1 MIIRELNLIGFGKFN
16 NEIIDLEDGINI
28 IYGNNEAGKTTI
40 HNFINGMFYGFLKPY
55 AKRTIYEDEH
65 GRYEPWSNTKYSG
78 VIKFLYDGK
87 EYRVERIFTKGD
99 ESTQVFLDDTGEE
112 ITNSIDNGNS
122 GRVLQPG
129 FHFFGFN
136 DAVYSNTISIKQL
149 DSKTEDSLAN
159 EVRDKLVNVS
169 TTLDDNL
176 SIEKAIQE
184 LERALKDIGSVRAT
198 TSVYGKT
205 YERLDELNNYRKEI
219 LGFKD
224 EYDKILEL
232 DTSLDEKLI
241 DEQKNLEILE
251 GKLKKVIAMEKNK
264 VYNESKG
271 LIEDIEKLENKLQEY
286 RKYRDLSMEDYSKA
300 IELSNHI
307 RYIDERKDELI
318 RELKGL
324 EDKLKDF
331 ENVDT
336 EGINESEEIAA
347 DYLRYEEL
355 EEEKNK
361 LFYNDNDSEIQFLKR
376 DYDDNSK
383 LKSKFNLMLIAA
395 ILLSIGS
402 CIFTYSTR
410 IYWILLVNIVLIP
423 SIIFFLSK
431 MRRVRGLLIRIKSH
445 IDEVETNN
453 KTRKDGIDVIQKV
466 QLSILE
472 KYKVDS
478 RLKLKML
485 NDRLQLK
492 IYKNREKLE
501 VQSENILRRE
511 DISNKLEELKDGK
524 IVDQESL
531 RKILKVNLSRDL
543 DEFKIGLENKGIYED
558 ISVEIKNKRTLLE
571 KTLGGLTLE
580 GLEDELRSYD
590 LKEIEKSSELSSEEL
605 KKAIDIRKLVIS
617 DIRVEKRGIEE
628 RLNLLNSRISQ
639 LVEIDEEIKRKQ
651 EMMTELDDKRESIEL
666 ARDTI
671 ENISKDIHR
680 QFAPTINEKVGKII
694 ENITGGKYRGV
705 KIDDKLEMGIVNP
718 ITREIIH
725 IDSLSGGTI
734 DQLYFSLRFGI
745 IDSIKNQGLPLIL
758 DDCFIQYD
766 DNRLKNM
773 IKFLVDESQRRQI
786 ILFTCHRR
794 ENRILKGMDVDFNLI
809 EL

>member
-78 VIKFLYDGK
+78 AIKFLYDGK
-87 EYRVERIFTKGD
+87 EYRIERIFTKGD
-99 ESTQVFLDDTGEE
+99 ESTQVFLDNTGEE

-149 DSKTEDSLAN
+149 DSRTEDSLAN

-184 LERALKDIGSVRAT
+184 LDRALKDIGSVRAT
-198 TSVYGKT
+198 TSVYGKI
-205 YERLDELNNYRKEI
+205 YERLGELNNHRKEI
-219 LGFKD
+219 LGFKE

-241 DEQKNLEILE
+241 DEEKNLEILE
-251 GKLKKVIAMEKNK
+251 GKLKKVIAMEKNR

-324 EDKLKDF
+324 EDKLKEF
-331 ENVDT
+331 ENIDA
-336 EGINESEEIAA
+336 EGIDESEEIAA

-361 LFYNDNDSEIQFLKR
+361 LFYNNNDNEIQFLKK

-383 LKSKFNLMLIAA
+383 LKSKFNLMLSAA

-402 CIFTYSTR
+402 CILTYSTR
-410 IYWILLVNIVLIP
+410 IYWILLANIALIP

-431 MRRVRGLLIRIKSH
+431 VRRVRGLLIRIKSH
-445 IDEVETNN
+445 IDEVEINN
-453 KTRKDGIDVIQKV
+453 KTRKDRIDEIQKV
-466 QLSILE
+466 QFSILE

-492 IYKNREKLE
+492 MYKNREKLE

-511 DISNKLEELKDGK
+511 EISNKLEELKDGK
-524 IVDQESL
+524 IIDQESL
-531 RKILKVNLSRDL
+531 RKILKINLSRDL
-543 DEFKIGLENKGIYED
+543 DEFKIGLKNKGIYED

-605 KKAIDIRKLVIS
+605 KKAIDTRKLVIS

-628 RLNLLNSRISQ
+628 RLNLLNGRISQ

-651 EMMTELDDKRESIEL
+651 EIMTELDDKRESIEL

-705 KIDDKLEMGIVNP
+705 KIDDKLGMRIVDP
-718 ITREIIH
+718 ITREIIG

-745 IDSIKNQGLPLIL
+745 IDSIKNQRLPLIL

-794 ENRILKGMDVDFNLI
+794 ENEILKDMDVDFNLI